1 MSLSSPG
8 DGPLHRQIDVGDLD
22 VHVVTAGAGDPVVF
36 LHGFPELWFSWR
48 HQLPVV
54 AASGRQAIAFD
65 QRGYV
70 RTAGPD
76 DLEHTD
82 VVRLTGDVVGVL
94 DALELE
100 AATLVGH
107 DFGAYVAWHTALL
120 HPERVSGIVAL
131 SVPYSPRT
139 PAPPMQFFRQMVGDD
154 FYMLW
159 LQQPGVADEAFAAD
173 VTRAMRGGWITDRSG
188 WTDAPIPPHPAFQTP
203 DEHAVFVEA
212 LTRRGFT
219 GGLNWYRNFDRNW
232 ELLAPYDGRTIDA
245 PALFLVGAEDPVASF
260 MPPSVMDGL
269 VTDLRDVITV
279 PGANHWLQQ
288 EAPSVVND
296 ALLRFLDG

>member
-1 MSLSSPG
+1 MSLSSTG
-8 DGPLHRQIDVGDLD
+8 DGPVHRQIDVGDLD
-22 VHVVTAGAGDPVVF
+22 VHVVTLGAGDPVVF

-48 HQLPVV
+48 HQLPAI

-65 QRGYV
+65 QRGYG
-70 RTAGPD
+70 RTMGPAD
-76 DLEHTD
+76 IEHTD
-82 VVRLTGDVVGVL
+82 VMRLTGDVVGVL
-94 DALELE
+94 DALGLKQ
-100 AATLVGH
+100 ATLVGH

-120 HPERVSGIVAL
+120 HSERVRGIVAL
-131 SVPYSPRT
+131 SVPYTPRT

-159 LQQPGVADEAFAAD
+159 LQQPGVADAAFAAD
-173 VTRAMRGGWITDRSG
+173 VPRALHGGWVTDRSG
-188 WTDAPIPPHPAFQTP
+188 WADAPIPRHPAFQTA

-232 ELLAPYDGRTIDA
+232 ELLAPYHGRTIDA
-245 PALFLVGAEDPVASF
+245 PAMFLAGAEDPVASF
-260 MPPSVMDGL
+260 MPPSVMDGV
-269 VTDLRDVITV
+269 VTDLRAVVTV